1 LRPTRCPRPSR
12 AIRADTDKVA
22 SEIDQVENGFE
33 RVSSQLARFRSTTAD
48 FVTASPPRLPLPA
61 ARAYRARAWTRS
73 TSSSPHHRGIG
84 KLDLRLIVGP
94 QGGRSFL
101 TRGDG
106 AIAADLSDRR
116 EPARSGGRAMGALGG
131 RIDVARQQRRHFRSG
146 ADRTGGRRLVEGWER
161 TMRVNLTASAELC
174 RLARAPLPQ
183 AWWGGR
189 IVNVASRAAYR
200 GDSPQHWHYAASKAG
215 MIGMTKSIARG
226 YAGEGILAFAVCP
239 GFTMT
244 GMAEDYL
251 ESRGGSKL
259 LADIPL
265 GRVASAEEVA
275 ETVRWLAVDAP
286 PSATGAV
293 IDVNGASFVR

>member
-1 LRPTRCPRPSR
+1 M
-12 AIRADTDKVA
+12 ANI
-22 SEIDQVENGFE
+22 I
-33 RVSSQLARFRSTTAD
+33 
-48 FVTASPPRLPLPA
+48 VTG
-61 ARAYRARAWTRS
+61 
-73 TSSSPHHRGIG
+73 TSRGIG
-84 KLDLRLIVGP
+84 ASIVAALGAH
-94 QGGRSFL
+94 QVIGHSSSGGDDR
-101 TRGDG
+101 R
-106 AIAADLSDRR
+106 IAADLSK
-116 EPARSGGRAMGALGG
+116 PGAAEALWNEALSRLGG
-131 RIDVARQQRRHFRSG
+131 RIDVLVNNAGVFEAAPVDLAHGEWVG
-146 ADRTGGRRLVEGWER
+146 AWER
-161 TMRVNLTASAELC
+161 TMQINLTASAELC
-174 RLARAPLPQ
+174 RLAVLHFRGNG
-183 AWWGGR
+183 GGR

-226 YAGEGILAFAVCP
+226 YAAENILAFAVCP

-265 GRVASAEEVA
+265 GRVADADEVA

-293 IDVNGASFVR
+293 IDVNGASYVR